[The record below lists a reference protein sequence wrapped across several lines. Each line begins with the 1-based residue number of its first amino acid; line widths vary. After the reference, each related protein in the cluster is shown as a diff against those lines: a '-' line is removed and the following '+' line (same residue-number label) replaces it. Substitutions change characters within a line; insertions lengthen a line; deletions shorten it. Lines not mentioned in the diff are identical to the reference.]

1 MNQMIA
7 NKFCS
12 ECGNS
17 LIETAVICPK
27 CGSPTARFGQYVGPN
42 GGGNPG
48 VVQSNLRKSKT
59 VAVVLAVFLGIWSYL
74 YTYKKDV
81 AIFWISFAVQTLVFI
96 SIMVYPDDNIGP
108 NPAWLISVVFNV
120 VALIVQASRASAW
133 FERFPNN

>member
-1 MNQMIA
+1 MLA

-27 CGSPTARFGQYVGPN
+27 CGSPTSRFGQYVGSTNHP
-42 GGGNPG
+42 
-48 VVQSNLRKSKT
+48 KSKA
-59 VAVVLAVFLGIWSYL
+59 VAVVLAVFVGIWSYL

-81 AIFWISFAVQTLVFI
+81 GAFWVSFAAQTLVFF
-96 SIMVYPDDNIGP
+96 SIMFIPDDNLGP
-108 NPAWLISVVFNV
+108 NPAWLISLLFNV
-120 VALIVQASRASAW
+120 VALIVQATRTSAW